1 MAYFNFENLINKY
14 SREFIATYTTDN
26 GEYDNKGDF
35 VKGETV
41 KETLTG
47 AIINFK
53 ESKIYRSEGTLK
65 TQDKRL
71 FMLKPLK
78 KALIGATVIDNNN
91 TYRIEEESENAMF
104 TGVYAYVLRW
114 VSAFND
120 WYW

>member
-1 MAYFNFENLINKY
+1 MPYFNFERLIKKY
-14 SREFIATYTTDN
+14 SREFIATYKID
-26 GEYDNKGDF
+26 GGGYDDKGDYINF
-35 VKGETV
+35 GIV

-47 AIINFK
+47 AIINFT
-53 ESKIYRSEGTLK
+53 ESKIYRAEGTLK

-104 TGVYAYVLRW
+104 TGVYAYVLKW

-120 WYW
+120 